1 MECKDELK
9 EIDIKNIT
17 RYDFDDIIRVRD
29 SNFSNI
35 LLEEKSYKTYE
46 NSLIHDISYK
56 TFMVAKLL
64 RIMFDEIDRL
74 IKTYDGI
81 RYLLF
86 FASGWYN
93 EIYDK
98 IRYFISEKSGIV
110 VVSHIYAKIKIDSY
124 NYLLIE
130 KTLTFHN
137 IMTIIM
143 SVVNKNENNYYHN
156 KVLEKCSYKNKF
168 STEYLKRL
176 FVYYK

>member
-86 FASGWYN
+86 FASG
-93 EIYDK
+93 
-98 IRYFISEKSGIV
+98 
-110 VVSHIYAKIKIDSY
+110 
-124 NYLLIE
+124 
-130 KTLTFHN
+130 
-137 IMTIIM
+137 
-143 SVVNKNENNYYHN
+143 
-156 KVLEKCSYKNKF
+156 
-168 STEYLKRL
+168 
-176 FVYYK
+176 